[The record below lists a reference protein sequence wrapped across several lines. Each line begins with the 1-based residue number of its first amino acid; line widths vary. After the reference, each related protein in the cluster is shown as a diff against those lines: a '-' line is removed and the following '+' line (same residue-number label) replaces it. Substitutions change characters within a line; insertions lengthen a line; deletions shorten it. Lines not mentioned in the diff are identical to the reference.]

1 MLENGQW
8 SVRQLSEGCSC
19 ISSSCCFRFNLSL
32 LFASPC
38 QASSRCPEARKE
50 GSPEGSWGCQ
60 GSRVPQAYGCLCTMA
75 QSSLSLPT
83 SCILTSAL
91 PSHLPQVKS
100 EVEPKSLVC
109 VALRAELGPVWGI
122 LFPGGRFH
130 SGTRKDF
137 LTSITSP
144 QWR

>member
-1 MLENGQW
+1 MPENGQW
-8 SVRQLSEGCSC
+8 SVCQLSEGCSC
-19 ISSSCCFRFNLSL
+19 VSSSCCIPFNSSL

-38 QASSRCPEARKE
+38 RASSRCPGARKE
-50 GSPEGSWGCQ
+50 GPPEGSWGCQ
-60 GSRVPQAYGCLCTMA
+60 GSSVPQGYGRLCTRA
-75 QSSLSLPT
+75 QSSLSPHLLHSDLSTP
-83 SCILTSAL
+83 
-91 PSHLPQVKS
+91 HLPQVKS
-100 EVEPKSLVC
+100 KGEPKSLVC

-122 LFPGGRFH
+122 LFPGGRFQ